1 MDKFLWLLYLTPA
14 LPLAAEVLRFGGV
27 PPTLADAAAGITGAV
42 VAALLSHLAFMSLR
56 TARALTVYDPLTGLF
71 NRQRFDIEYPAEVLR
86 AERQGLSLTLATVDI
101 DRFRAINEQFG
112 HDEGDRV
119 LLRLSQAL
127 RRLVRAEVDRC
138 YRIGWDQ
145 FCILMPG
152 AKDAEAA
159 AIIERIWHAAHGEEV
174 GLDRLGGGLSIGV
187 VNLRQGEAPPAL
199 LRRAEQIMF
208 EVKQHR
214 KAPPQPAPAPQ
225 DGGD

>member
-1 MDKFLWLLYLTPA
+1 MEKILWLLYLTPA
-14 LPLAAEVLRFGGV
+14 IPLGAELLRSGGI
-27 PPTLADAAAGITGAV
+27 PATLGDAAAGITGAV
-42 VAALLSHLAFMSLR
+42 VTALLAHLAYVS
-56 TARALTVYDPLTGLF
+56 ARAARSLTVYDPLTGLF

-86 AERQGLSLTLATVDI
+86 AERQGQALTLATVDI

-152 AKDAEAA
+152 ATDAEAA

-208 EVKQHR
+208 EVKRRR
-214 KAPPQPAPAPQ
+214 KAQLPVSPPADSGA
-225 DGGD
+225 